1 MTCRLCGAK
10 LLSKPLIFLL
20 IKDLQTNFSE
30 VLIKIK
36 QYSFRK
42 LHLKMQSAE
51 WRPIALNLNV
61 LMVSFNPFVAINM
74 FKKKKGDP
82 KEFPNPGPV
91 DRVAMKKKRVMW
103 QEEVLCD
110 FTLTT
115 SDGKDF
121 PVHQVHLAC
130 VSDYMRAMLN
140 GKHIVEWSP
149 GPRLNIKTVLSTYGV
164 FHVKD
169 KTAVRT
175 SYL

>member
-1 MTCRLCGAK
+1 
-10 LLSKPLIFLL
+10 
-20 IKDLQTNFSE
+20 
-30 VLIKIK
+30 
-36 QYSFRK
+36 
-42 LHLKMQSAE
+42 MQSAE
-51 WRPIALNLNV
+51 RRPIALNLNV
-61 LMVSFNPFVAINM
+61 SMVSFNPFVAINM

-140 GKHIVEWSP
+140 GKNNLEWSP
-149 GPRLNIKTVLSTYGV
+149 FIKTTARAEASTTRVLILSKMINMNIKKTLYSSTDFPLLVLVCPVLASALTIALIHKMV
-164 FHVKD
+164 ILQVK
-169 KTAVRT
+169 AIPLWR
-175 SYL
+175 